1 MLTSED
7 GLEGLMVNQRAR
19 SVLIDVREEK
29 QRRED
34 EKHDARRWQ
43 IKSMIIG
50 YLFGFVFGVG
60 LMIVREVLLPAN
72 ANPLISPAE
81 NPANNHVG
89 ENSLNISQ
97 TFFITSPAL
106 RAVGC
111 YCQNQLLV
119 VS

>member
-1 MLTSED
+1 MLTSEG

-19 SVLIDVREEK
+19 SVLID
-29 QRRED
+29 
-34 EKHDARRWQ
+34 
-43 IKSMIIG
+43 
-50 YLFGFVFGVG
+50 
-60 LMIVREVLLPAN
+60 VREVLLPAN